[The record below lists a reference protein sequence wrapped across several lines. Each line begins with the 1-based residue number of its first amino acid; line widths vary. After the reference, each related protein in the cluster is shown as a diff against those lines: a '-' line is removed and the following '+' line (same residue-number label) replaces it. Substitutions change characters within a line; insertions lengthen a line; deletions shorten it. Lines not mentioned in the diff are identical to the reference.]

1 MCAIRND
8 RGREGGGG
16 RDRER
21 AREPAR
27 DRQGQTETDK
37 DRQRQTDKSISFAQI
52 YGMERVDVDS
62 ILFSFET

>member
-1 MCAIRND
+1 MCAIRNN
-8 RGREGGGG
+8 RKREGGGG

-21 AREPAR
+21 ASEQET
-27 DRQGQTETDK
+27 DRQTKTDK